1 MSSSKTFI
9 ILLRA
14 YQLLAHGRWLSP
26 GIPASSTTKTGRHDI
41 AEILLNVTLNIK
53 DQSIISNLSASIYLP
68 FHSAAHDFIVFVLN
82 IWSVMEDYSSVFDR
96 IWVSSINEK
105 GLFFALK
112 VLTPIYIYI
121 YYDVGRQKHSSSVY
135 PVYIIK
141 KDFETAM
148 AEVHGQEQK
157 RSLDRFH
164 AAKKDLLTFRLP
176 RGEFLDIEAY
186 LWRDLWTLKFVY
198 GEFMDFEYYLKFQ
211 MTIQKKGNA

>member
-1 MSSSKTFI
+1 MVAWIVDIGDIVDHHKFFPIALSSYFYSLRNAQQSIHMSSSKTFI

-82 IWSVMEDYSSVFDR
+82 IWSIMEDYSSVFDR

-121 YYDVGRQKHSSSVY
+121 YIMMLDDKNTLAA
-135 PVYIIK
+135 YILFISLK
-141 KDFETAM
+141 RTLRLPWQRFMDKNRK
-148 AEVHGQEQK
+148 EVWTGFMLQK
-157 RSLDRFH
+157 R
-164 AAKKDLLTFRLP
+164 
-176 RGEFLDIEAY
+176 IY
-186 LWRDLWTLKFVY
+186 
-198 GEFMDFEYYLKFQ
+198 
-211 MTIQKKGNA
+211 